1 MIGKH
6 SFISPLLIFLGLLA
20 LLASPWILSGYQL
33 RLLTEAAIFS
43 LYAVS
48 YNMLLGYAGLLSFG
62 HAMFF
67 GTGAFTTAIVLE
79 HIAGLPLLM
88 AVVMA
93 ILFTALVGLVVGIL
107 LLRVKGTPF
116 ALLTLAFN
124 ALFYAIGVKWSSITG
139 GDDGLIVNLPSI
151 NLGFCS
157 LNMMDGTTVYYLTVI
172 ILGSAIAFCWFFT
185 KTAMGQSVLLIR
197 ENEERMRFLG
207 YNTHVSRLIL
217 FVFSGALAGLAGS
230 FYAIMNSFV
239 SLDAIS
245 IEMTTKVLLM
255 TFIGGIGHFFGPVL
269 GSVFYTYFQNF
280 LSDMTENWPLI
291 MGVLFIAMVLVT
303 PGGLA
308 QLVSSIR
315 EWLLKRLAPGNLPA
329 EEL

>member
-1 MIGKH
+1 MMGKRL
-6 SFISPLLIFLGLLA
+6 FTKPLLIVFGIIILLV
-20 LLASPWILSGYQL
+20 SPWILSGYQL
-33 RLLTEAAIFS
+33 RLLTEASIFS

-67 GTGAFTTAIVLE
+67 GVGAFSTAIVLE
-79 HIAGLPLLM
+79 HIVGLPLLI

-93 ILFTALVGLVVGIL
+93 TFFTALVGLVIGML

-139 GDDGLIVNLPSI
+139 GDDGLIINLPSI
-151 NLGFCS
+151 NVGLAN
-157 LNMMDGTTVYYLTVI
+157 LNMMDGPTIYYLTLIVI
-172 ILGSAIAFCWFFT
+172 GSAIAFCWFFT
-185 KTAMGQSVLLIR
+185 QTAMGQSVLLIR

-207 YNTHVSRLIL
+207 YNTNVSRLIL
-217 FVFSGALAGLAGS
+217 FIISGSLAGLAGS

-245 IEMTTKVLLM
+245 IEMTTKVLVM

-280 LSDMTENWPLI
+280 LSDLTDNWPLI
-291 MGVLFIAMVLVT
+291 MGILFIAMVLAT

-308 QLVSSIR
+308 QLVTTTR
-315 EWLLKRLAPGNLPA
+315 EWMQMRLSPGNSTV